1 MITEAS
7 YDTLGN
13 VLATIGGAVY
23 TVPDDPANR
32 HRQELDAWVAAGGV
46 ITPYVA
52 PPTPIPTSVAPYQAR
67 RALNAAGL
75 RSAVEA
81 AVAAAS
87 YDVQDA
93 WEYALV
99 VERSSPMIAALA
111 ASLGLTETQV
121 DDLFIV
127 AASYV

>member
-1 MITEAS
+1 MISAAS
-7 YDTLGN
+7 YDALGN
-13 VLATIGGAVY
+13 VAATINGTVY
-23 TVPDDPANR
+23 TVPDDPGNR
-32 HRQELDAWVAAGGV
+32 HRQELTAWVAAGGV
-46 ITPYVA
+46 IAPYVA
-52 PPTPIPTSVAPYQAR
+52 PPAPIPSSVSPYQAR

-81 AVAAAS
+81 AVAAAP
-87 YDVQDA
+87 YEVQDA

-99 VERSSPMIAALA
+99 VERNSPMIDALA
-111 ASLGLTETQV
+111 SSLGLTETQL